1 MHICLT
7 RDRATQLHVELED
20 DLIDA
25 LSTLP
30 PILNARSTAEAD
42 LLSTTIEA
50 SLTKLSLV
58 RTRTHLA
65 LYGHSSPNR
74 PQASMSRALAAAM
87 DKLRTK
93 ELAQAEE
100 ERQLDAQLAAYEG
113 MLGLVGGRDG
123 GFAQVVEDMAR
134 VKRETEECRKD
145 LRRLGWT
152 GD

>member
-50 SLTKLSLV
+50 SLMTLSLV

-65 LYGHSSPNR
+65 LYGHTSPSR
-74 PQASMSRALAAAM
+74 PQASMRRALAAAM

-123 GFAQVVEDMAR
+123 GFAQVVEDMAQ
-134 VKRETEECRKD
+134 VKHETEECRKD